1 VPPRLAEILGQA
13 LSEHMLKGSLRRKLK
28 AA

>member
-13 LSEHMLKGSLRRKLK
+13 LGEYMLKGSLRRNLK